1 MKEEESN
8 IDRKEKG
15 ESLSGGESS
24 AEYIISKSEGES
36 QLPDR
41 AKKIS
46 PATDTKN
53 PTVESAN
60 VERKERGEPLPGGE
74 SSAEYMASRSGEE
87 EEEEPKIKTET
98 EKETDTMADKI
109 KAGAKALKKKAEDP
123 HKNLR
128 TEYEEGKLK
137 E

>member
-1 MKEEESN
+1 MQEEESN
-8 IDRKEKG
+8 IERKEKG

-41 AKKIS
+41 TKKIS
-46 PATDTKN
+46 PATNTKK

-60 VERKERGEPLPGGE
+60 VQRKERGQSLPGGE

-87 EEEEPKIKTET
+87 EEEELKIKTES
-98 EKETDTMADKI
+98 EKDTDTMADKI
-109 KAGAKALKKKAEDP
+109 KAGAKALKKKAEDTP
-123 HKNLR
+123 KKNLR
-128 TEYEEGKLK
+128 TE
-137 E
+137 

>member
-1 MKEEESN
+1 MQKEESN
-8 IDRKEKG
+8 IERKEKG

-41 AKKIS
+41 TKKIS
-46 PATDTKN
+46 PATNTKK

-60 VERKERGEPLPGGE
+60 VERKERGESLPGGE

-87 EEEEPKIKTET
+87 EEEELKIKTES
-98 EKETDTMADKI
+98 EKDTDTMADKI
-109 KAGAKALKKKAEDP
+109 KAGAKALKKKAEDTP
-123 HKNLR
+123 K
-128 TEYEEGKLK
+128 KI
-137 E
+137 

>member
-1 MKEEESN
+1 MQEEESN
-8 IDRKEKG
+8 IERKEKG

-24 AEYIISKSEGES
+24 AEYIVSKSEGES

-60 VERKERGEPLPGGE
+60 IERKERGESLPGGE

-87 EEEEPKIKTET
+87 EEPKIR
-98 EKETDTMADKI
+98 M
-109 KAGAKALKKKAEDP
+109 KAK
-123 HKNLR
+123 R
-128 TEYEEGKLK
+128 TQILWQTR
-137 E
+137 

>member
-1 MKEEESN
+1 MQEEESN
-8 IDRKEKG
+8 IERKEKG

-36 QLPDR
+36 QLPDK

-46 PATDTKN
+46 AASDTKK

-87 EEEEPKIKTET
+87 EPKIKTET
-98 EKETDTMADKI
+98 ENDAESMADKV
-109 KAGAKALKKKAEDP
+109 KAGAKALKKKVEDP

-128 TEYEEGKLK
+128 TEYEGEKIK

>member
-1 MKEEESN
+1 MQEEESN
-8 IDRKEKG
+8 IERKEKG

-41 AKKIS
+41 TKKIS
-46 PATDTKN
+46 PATETKN

-60 VERKERGEPLPGGE
+60 VERKERGEYLPGGE

-87 EEEEPKIKTET
+87 EEEELKIKTES
-98 EKETDTMADKI
+98 EKDTDTMADKI
-109 KAGAKALKKKAEDP
+109 KA
-123 HKNLR
+123 
-128 TEYEEGKLK
+128 
-137 E
+137 